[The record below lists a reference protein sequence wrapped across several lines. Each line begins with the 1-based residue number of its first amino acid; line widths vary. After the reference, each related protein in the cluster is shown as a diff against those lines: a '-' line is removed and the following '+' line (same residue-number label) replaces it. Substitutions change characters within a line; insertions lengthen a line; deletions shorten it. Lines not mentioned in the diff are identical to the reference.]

1 MASGLPIVATDIPGV
16 RELVVTQE
24 TGLLFPVGD
33 SDRLAACIQ
42 ALASNPALGQ
52 ALGGNAR
59 QFMIERGLTWDNA
72 ARKYHRLFIELANPE
87 KSAASPG
94 K

>member
-1 MASGLPIVATDIPGV
+1 MASGLPVIATDIPGV
-16 RELVVTQE
+16 RELVVAKE

-42 ALASNPALGQ
+42 TLASNPVLSH

-72 ARKYHRLFIELANPE
+72 ARNYHRLFIELIKP
-87 KSAASPG
+87 K
-94 K
+94 